1 MLNDRTATEIMMII
15 KIFALLLGK
24 ADSQADFTIVR
35 HQRISLF
42 APAFAQKGLIINHY
56 AIAFSSIVKAWGG

>member
-1 MLNDRTATEIMMII
+1 MII
-15 KIFALLLGK
+15 KALILLLGK
-24 ADSQADFTIVR
+24 ADSQADFTVMR

-42 APAFAQKGLIINHY
+42 ASAFAQKGLIINHY